1 MGHPQTEGCL
11 EIGEQLSSEGT
22 RHALTIGI
30 GQIDSVRILFEGE
43 VSFPGNPGGSV
54 ASLQEWSDKLDRY
67 GPRTLRRRSVQVA
80 PI

>member
-1 MGHPQTEGCL
+1 MAQKPIIPKSRKTVERAKKQAAKGSVKEVKKAVDARGSTLGN
-11 EIGEQLSSEGT
+11 
-22 RHALTIGI
+22 
-30 GQIDSVRILFEGE
+30 ID
-43 VSFPGNPGGSV
+43 GSV